1 MKRIFGALMVIGL
14 CLSMAI
20 VTYARDFSE
29 EQRELYGQYVE
40 IVESISKKYEA
51 LVTSFVIFL
60 NKEVKNEIS

>member
-29 EQRELYGQYVE
+29 EQRELYGKYEE
-40 IVESISKKYEA
+40 IVESI
-51 LVTSFVIFL
+51 
-60 NKEVKNEIS
+60 